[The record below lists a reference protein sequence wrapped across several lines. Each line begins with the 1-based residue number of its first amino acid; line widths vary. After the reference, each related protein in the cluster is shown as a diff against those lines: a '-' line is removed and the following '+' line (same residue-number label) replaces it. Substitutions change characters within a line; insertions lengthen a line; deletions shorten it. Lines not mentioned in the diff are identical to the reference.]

1 MNPMDIFKIQNS
13 WNQFKRNHPK
23 FPLFIDAVSK
33 EGISEDTIIEI
44 KVTTAD
50 GKTYDSNLKLLA
62 SDIELIN
69 DLKNLS

>member
-23 FPLFIDAVSK
+23 FPHFIDAVSK
-33 EGISEDTIIEI
+33 EGISENTIIEI

>member
-23 FPLFIDAVSK
+23 FPLFVDAVSK
-33 EGISEDTIIEI
+33 EGISEDTMIEI